1 MKFKSRFI
9 TSIAGSI
16 TNKTFTGFTF
26 LTETFFS
33 VKMTTI
39 DSFSLTLISNKHS
52 IRFTFKTDQSVSII
66 VLEVSGT
73 TFNVGSEFTSL
84 GVLVK
89 SVVYITFY
97 TLVSVSNLR
106 NLTSS
111 LESVYTGLSA
121 RLKNVST
128 LTLSTGT

>member
-1 MKFKSRFI
+1 
-9 TSIAGSI
+9 
-16 TNKTFTGFTF
+16 
-26 LTETFFS
+26 
-33 VKMTTI
+33 MTTI